1 MKKIIS
7 IVFILLLII
16 LCISTY
22 ILIKLKEND
31 NNSVEAEIIAE
42 PKTVEEVLESYNT
55 KYISEENNII
65 YVVFNKDL
73 FNENGESNEK
83 YFTDIIDDLK
93 PFYKKESFSLI
104 DEEKDINIDVQY
116 DTTSEKY
123 IIKINNKEDFY
134 ETVNGESY
142 TKVDTS
148 RIVED
153 SEIRIDNSYLETLL
167 MRSMYFSE
175 IEDELGDGTP
185 LENGYTS
192 YFDGIIKIRNVP
204 TGAVRNIIFSD
215 EYDGNITTKL
225 RADMSLDEVYNI
237 NPDNSFGSVSD
248 GYLGYKE
255 ADYYLFF
262 YDDEVSVYSYA
273 YRYNDIFEEAL
284 EKYLDDKNLEEFV
297 NKLVKAWKAYDYYE
311 YNPETQDAYILYSNR
326 GIEINIKN
334 NNPEG
339 ITLYSNYYFTDV
351 TRKYVKDGLIT
362 FKYNEDL
369 IDKTEKQRREG
380 TLNFNTLNNE

>member
-1 MKKIIS
+1 MKKIIP

-351 TRKYVKDGLIT
+351 TRNYVKDGLIT

>member
-1 MKKIIS
+1 
-7 IVFILLLII
+7 
-16 LCISTY
+16 
-22 ILIKLKEND
+22 
-31 NNSVEAEIIAE
+31 
-42 PKTVEEVLESYNT
+42 
-55 KYISEENNII
+55 
-65 YVVFNKDL
+65 
-73 FNENGESNEK
+73 
-83 YFTDIIDDLK
+83 
-93 PFYKKESFSLI
+93 
-104 DEEKDINIDVQY
+104 
-116 DTTSEKY
+116 
-123 IIKINNKEDFY
+123 
-134 ETVNGESY
+134 
-142 TKVDTS
+142 
-148 RIVED
+148 
-153 SEIRIDNSYLETLL
+153 
-167 MRSMYFSE
+167 
-175 IEDELGDGTP
+175 
-185 LENGYTS
+185 
-192 YFDGIIKIRNVP
+192 
-204 TGAVRNIIFSD
+204 
-215 EYDGNITTKL
+215 
-225 RADMSLDEVYNI
+225 MSLDEVYNI

>member
-1 MKKIIS
+1 MKKIIP

-273 YRYNDIFEEAL
+273 YRYNDIFEEAYS
-284 EKYLDDKNLEEFV
+284 K
-297 NKLVKAWKAYDYYE
+297 
-311 YNPETQDAYILYSNR
+311 TIL
-326 GIEINIKN
+326 
-334 NNPEG
+334 
-339 ITLYSNYYFTDV
+339 
-351 TRKYVKDGLIT
+351 
-362 FKYNEDL
+362 
-369 IDKTEKQRREG
+369 
-380 TLNFNTLNNE
+380 